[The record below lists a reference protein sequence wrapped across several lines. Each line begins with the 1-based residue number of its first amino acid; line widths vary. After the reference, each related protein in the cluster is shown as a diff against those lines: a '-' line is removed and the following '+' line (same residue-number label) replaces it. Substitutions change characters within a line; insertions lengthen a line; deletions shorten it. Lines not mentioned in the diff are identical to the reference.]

1 MLMLPFA
8 SISDDDIFPWTH
20 CIVIFCA
27 ANVSLAHIKYAVSGW
42 CLFSS
47 HIVSTWHCIHIFWH
61 KGKYHSQDIISYVC
75 EIYTLLCLFHPMNG
89 ILRNC
94 IYTANSCSFMHF
106 YPRPVLAFG
115 YCRCLR
121 LSVCVSVRPCVN
133 HELVRAITCHPFKL
147 ESPNLDHKC
156 KTPWLRSLLF
166 LGLIDLELQ
175 GQIKP
180 KSNKLPHFE
189 LLRAIIHHLSQLGFP
204 NLDQNCTLALL
215 RSLLILVFIDI
226 VF

>member
-1 MLMLPFA
+1 MA
-8 SISDDDIFPWTH
+8 SWTCINNYGPGNSPGPWFNIKISSYQYRKSH
-20 CIVIFCA
+20 CGDKTVVRSSYLHNGISYA
-27 ANVSLAHIKYAVSGW
+27 LAHHTEAEMATQGVNVLR
-42 CLFSS
+42 LFA
-47 HIVSTWHCIHIFWH
+47 FF
-61 KGKYHSQDIISYVC
+61 YV
-75 EIYTLLCLFHPMNG
+75 LLLQLIATCQWWVN
-89 ILRNC
+89 
-94 IYTANSCSFMHF
+94 F

-121 LSVCVSVRPCVN
+121 LSVCVCVRPCVN

-215 RSLLILVFIDI
+215 RSLLILAFIDI
-226 VF
+226 VLQFHL

>member
-1 MLMLPFA
+1 MLLLLL
-8 SISDDDIFPWTH
+8 SSSS
-20 CIVIFCA
+20 
-27 ANVSLAHIKYAVSGW
+27 SLSFNYYDHY
-42 CLFSS
+42 
-47 HIVSTWHCIHIFWH
+47 
-61 KGKYHSQDIISYVC
+61 YHFY
-75 EIYTLLCLFHPMNG
+75 
-89 ILRNC
+89 
-94 IYTANSCSFMHF
+94 

-215 RSLLILVFIDI
+215 RSLLILAFMTLSFNFIYNFKSNFVPTWDKMLFASFLLYI
-226 VF
+226 LQWDHRFQVTPHILVVWGDLKVYGFERSH